1 MRSFASGAPRRR
13 VLAFVLLFFAF
24 LLPPLFADDQ
34 PKTDDKTQAPAQ
46 TDQDKT
52 DPKADVIITAT
63 RIEDTR
69 LRVPPFVIRISQA
82 LIKASGKASLPEVVA
97 QNAGVQLY
105 DYGANGALQ
114 QLWLRGATGSRVLVL
129 LDGVP
134 TNNALDGQMSLSL
147 IPTEMVERLEI
158 VQGGMSLLY
167 GSQAVG
173 GVINVITKKGA
184 DLDSFFTGSLAT
196 SSYLPQEYSS
206 GGSTLPPPAAALFD
220 GERASVSLA
229 HDFGPF
235 GFFVSG
241 IFDWAQNQYFFSQS
255 GETRQRDN
263 ADLLSGSGAAALSF
277 PWKTGAVNVT
287 GLYSRQRVGVPGSL
301 TSLTPNANQTDER
314 FQALAGYHEENFFID
329 ALSLDVKLSF
339 TRQYRL
345 YDDPTPPFPSY
356 DDSNLTS
363 FYGEISQKA
372 DVADFL
378 SLLYGGGFAADAITG
393 TSCGDHT
400 RTSGSAFL
408 AIPVSMGEVFRMYP
422 AARLDIS
429 SDYGSELSYGLG
441 LSFVINKEASLKL
454 SLAKSFR
461 APTLNELYNTWG
473 SNPALQPERGWHAD
487 FGFSLQSKSVKLESA
502 LFVRYMEN
510 EIKYYPPAYIPQ
522 NIDQSFY
529 PGAEVQGEVEF
540 IQHFFAEAAYTF
552 IDSFNFA
559 GGRTFADNIRIA
571 NVPIHQGHLYLSYK
585 TDALVLRLGADV
597 MGERFND
604 EANTVVMPWTV
615 ILNANVRW
623 QAAAWVSVF
632 AALDNILNTQYQLVY
647 NYPMPGIRMRW
658 GVEVKL

>member
-241 IFDWAQNQYFFSQS
+241 IFDWAQNSIFSA
-255 GETRQRDN
+255 RAVRP
-263 ADLLSGSGAAALSF
+263 GSG
-277 PWKTGAVNVT
+277 TM
-287 GLYSRQRVGVPGSL
+287 
-301 TSLTPNANQTDER
+301 
-314 FQALAGYHEENFFID
+314 
-329 ALSLDVKLSF
+329 
-339 TRQYRL
+339 
-345 YDDPTPPFPSY
+345 PT
-356 DDSNLTS
+356 
-363 FYGEISQKA
+363 
-372 DVADFL
+372 
-378 SLLYGGGFAADAITG
+378 
-393 TSCGDHT
+393 C
-400 RTSGSAFL
+400 
-408 AIPVSMGEVFRMYP
+408 
-422 AARLDIS
+422 
-429 SDYGSELSYGLG
+429 
-441 LSFVINKEASLKL
+441 
-454 SLAKSFR
+454 
-461 APTLNELYNTWG
+461 
-473 SNPALQPERGWHAD
+473 
-487 FGFSLQSKSVKLESA
+487 
-502 LFVRYMEN
+502 
-510 EIKYYPPAYIPQ
+510 
-522 NIDQSFY
+522 
-529 PGAEVQGEVEF
+529 
-540 IQHFFAEAAYTF
+540 
-552 IDSFNFA
+552 
-559 GGRTFADNIRIA
+559 
-571 NVPIHQGHLYLSYK
+571 
-585 TDALVLRLGADV
+585 
-597 MGERFND
+597 
-604 EANTVVMPWTV
+604 
-615 ILNANVRW
+615 
-623 QAAAWVSVF
+623 
-632 AALDNILNTQYQLVY
+632 
-647 NYPMPGIRMRW
+647 
-658 GVEVKL
+658 